1 MEIKK
6 EIYYSEFTKRVTD
19 ALNTLMK
26 IRIGYKKDQDESR
39 DEWKHNETLQAIRD
53 CFECFKQSGI
63 ITEYNL
69 VSGKIDY
76 TPIRELVISKKPKE
90 ESLAEQTFMGFT
102 QSELCDRMSDFLTKE
117 INRKRKEAKRAR

>member
-6 EIYYSEFTKRVTD
+6 EIYYAEFTKRVIE
-19 ALNTLMK
+19 ALDTLMVLRMDFK
-26 IRIGYKKDQDESR
+26 RDQEESK
-39 DEWKHNETLQAIRD
+39 DEWKHREQLQAYRD
-53 CFECFKQSGI
+53 CLECFKRSGI

-102 QSELCDRMSDFLTKE
+102 QSELCDRMSDFLLKE
-117 INRKRKEAKRAR
+117 INRKRKEAKGAR